1 LAGNEEPGGNN
12 FGGSESGG
20 LDRDDGVR
28 LMFGGGCHLSPTSQQ
43 VVNAQRN
50 VIGSLNL
57 NLQPH

>member
-12 FGGSESGG
+12 FGGSESG
-20 LDRDDGVR
+20 VQ
-28 LMFGGGCHLSPTSQQ
+28 LMLGGGCHLSPTFRQ

-50 VIGSLNL
+50 VIGFL